1 MATGKTNPAKNEVD
15 EIETVTFTVNIRGK
29 EVELTA
35 PASLDD
41 APMDAGLAFEDEK
54 YMKAFSIMLGPSQ
67 MQKLR
72 NAGARSAEFG
82 GTIMNTWSDAT
93 GLGED

>member
-1 MATGKTNPAKNEVD
+1 MTTEKTSPAKNEVD

-54 YMKAFSIMLGPSQ
+54 YMKAFSIMLGASQ

-72 NAGARSAEFG
+72 NVGARSSEFG
-82 GTIMNTWSDAT
+82 GTIMNAWSDVT
-93 GLGED
+93 GAGED

>member
-1 MATGKTNPAKNEVD
+1 MTTEKTSPAKNEVE

-29 EVELTA
+29 DVELTT
-35 PASLDD
+35 PASIED
-41 APMDAGLAFEDEK
+41 APMDAGLAFEDDK
-54 YMKAFSIMLGPSQ
+54 YMKAFAIMLGPAQ

-82 GTIMNTWSDAT
+82 GTIMSAWSDAT

>member
-1 MATGKTNPAKNEVD
+1 MATEKTSPAKNEVD

-72 NAGARSAEFG
+72 NAGARSSEFG
-82 GTIMNTWSDAT
+82 GTIMNAWSDAT